1 MPLLKVQLNHPGS
14 EKPFKLGKGYQK
26 INGSIIREWN
36 DDPRHYRKFIRI
48 KGDYL
53 PSIGANPI
61 ESNLQFWGEWEGN
74 SVFHPINNEAGNAN
88 GIHEPFHSTQIR
100 GFENTDP
107 YIYGNF
113 FKYATCSQSGE
124 LLNLMPSSLI
134 LFGTTKDIG
143 FELDTVL

>member
-1 MPLLKVQLNHPGS
+1 
-14 EKPFKLGKGYQK
+14 
-26 INGSIIREWN
+26 
-36 DDPRHYRKFIRI
+36 
-48 KGDYL
+48 
-53 PSIGANPI
+53 
-61 ESNLQFWGEWEGN
+61 LQFWGEWEGN
-74 SVFHPINNEAGNAN
+74 SVFHPINDGVGNGN

-107 YIYGNF
+107 YIYGDF

-143 FELDTVL
+143 FELDTVFVVKTFESALSVFTNKGHNYSRVYHEETLE